1 MSRTGEIIFIL
12 LNSVLKVALDHGK
25 VILEC
30 RTKKKTIKFA
40 FGISY
45 FLFFFLAFKD
55 FLALKMC

>member
-45 FLFFFLAFKD
+45 FLFFF
-55 FLALKMC
+55 